1 MSDSYVDITIEDR
14 SKYRVS
20 SVYVYEYIET
30 KDFRNCDSVKRCDS
44 IYAAR
49 KFLGD
54 LWEFFAYLEKE
65 RFVFTDMDENNIRSR
80 NGALFLSMLTVQ
92 GI

>member
-54 LWEFFAYLEKE
+54 LWEF
-65 RFVFTDMDENNIRSR
+65 
-80 NGALFLSMLTVQ
+80 
-92 GI
+92 